1 MSSDDDDGPRM
12 VVADDGEES
21 SHDRRKRLLEDL
33 REHAINV
40 QLDVRSRQAR
50 GEITTQQARQEYRG
64 AVRQY
69 LRETFQIL
77 QRDDVTLSKDYLGN
91 VELGVVT
98 FEPPRELVALA
109 EQHLGRLAPGE
120 QVPTRVTKPI
130 GGLRAVVD
138 LPSPLTHT
146 FTVAYRQGGSIRTQR
161 RTVET
166 ELPEQVLDAAVEK
179 ADAALSEV
187 ELGMQVDAGQQV
199 VKIDRDLLDE
209 VDEWRQDNV

>member
-1 MSSDDDDGPRM
+1 M

-50 GEITTQQARQEYRG
+50 GQISTQQARTEYRG

-77 QRDDVTLSKDYLGN
+77 QRDDVTLSADYLGGI
-91 VELGVVT
+91 ELGAVT
-98 FEPPRELVALA
+98 FDPPRELVALA

-120 QVPTRVTKPI
+120 EVPTRATKQI
-130 GGLRAVVD
+130 VGLRAVVD

-146 FTVAYRQGGSIRTQR
+146 FSVAYRQGGAIRTER
-161 RTVET
+161 RTVKA
-166 ELPEQVLDAAVEK
+166 ELSEQVLDRAVEQ

-187 ELGMQVDAGQQV
+187 ELGVQVDAGEQV
-199 VKIDRDLLDE
+199 VKIDRDLLEE
-209 VDEWRQDNV
+209 VDEWRQANL

>member
-1 MSSDDDDGPRM
+1 MSGDDDAPRM

-50 GEITTQQARQEYRG
+50 GQITTQQARIEYRG

-77 QRDDVTLSKDYLGN
+77 QRDDVTLSKDYLGG
-91 VELGVVT
+91 VKLGTVT
-98 FEPPRELVALA
+98 FEPPAELIALA
-109 EQHLGRLAPGE
+109 EQHMGQLAPGE
-120 QVPTRVTKPI
+120 QVPTQVTKSVI
-130 GGLRAVVD
+130 GLRSVVD

-146 FTVAYRQGGSIRTQR
+146 FTVAYRQGGSIQTQR

-166 ELPEQVLDAAVEK
+166 ELSEQVLDAAVEQ

-187 ELGMQVDAGQQV
+187 ELGVQVDEGERV
-199 VKIDRDLLDE
+199 VKIDRDLLEE
-209 VDEWRQDNV
+209 VDEWRQENL